1 MIKRVELLWRYKII
15 RIVCWV
21 LIVPAIFVFLIV
33 VIPCL
38 INYLILQPQQFNIV
52 GDGTTWLSFWV
63 TYIGAVAS
71 FAMVFI
77 TWWTLIQNKKQ
88 LNELKRQW
96 EEQNRAR
103 ISFSIISSQLWYDLK
118 ITNIGKENAFNIN
131 VKFND
136 NFINNISDNTFQNY
150 FKELQNNPF
159 SLEAGC
165 SKYLTICRGNGALMY
180 WSNKCQAIE
189 INGMYCNKYEINT
202 KVALGEYMLAGMVHN
217 DELTTIMGYIK
228 KGIIVQNDSY
238 MPIQKSL
245 DMIANK
251 IDKIQIEDNNV
262 PK

>member
-1 MIKRVELLWRYKII
+1 MIKRLELLWRYKII

-21 LIVPAIFVFLIV
+21 LITTAILVFLIV
-33 VIPCL
+33 GIPCL
-38 INYLILQPQQFNIV
+38 INYLILQPQQFDIV

-63 TYIGAVAS
+63 TYIGAIAS

-103 ISFSIISSQLWYDLK
+103 ISFSITPNQLHYHLK

-131 VKFND
+131 MKFND
-136 NFINNISDNTFQNY
+136 SFINNITDNTFQNY
-150 FKELQNNPF
+150 LKELQNNPF

-165 SKYLTICRGNGALMY
+165 SKYLTICRGDGALLY
-180 WSNKCQAIE
+180 WNNKCQEIE
-189 INGMYCNKYEINT
+189 IKGMYCNRYEINT
-202 KVALGEYMLAGMVHN
+202 KVPLGEYMLAGMVHN
-217 DELTTIMGYIK
+217 DELTTIMGYMK
-228 KGIIVQNDSY
+228 KGIIVQNDLY

-245 DMIANK
+245 DMIAKK
-251 IDKIQIEDNNV
+251 IDKIQIDDNNDQ
-262 PK
+262 K